1 MYVMFKSIVTAL
13 HFSRL
18 KSQIKRAVQKTKH
31 PRKNKRVLLA
41 PTHLRIGSA
50 FCFPSPARD
59 EASGNS
65 QSQKS

>member
-1 MYVMFKSIVTAL
+1 MFRLCVARL
-13 HFSRL
+13 NFSRI
-18 KSQIKRAVQKTKH
+18 KSQIKRTVQKTNDSC
-31 PRKNKRVLLA
+31 KNKRVLLA

-59 EASGNS
+59 EASGGP